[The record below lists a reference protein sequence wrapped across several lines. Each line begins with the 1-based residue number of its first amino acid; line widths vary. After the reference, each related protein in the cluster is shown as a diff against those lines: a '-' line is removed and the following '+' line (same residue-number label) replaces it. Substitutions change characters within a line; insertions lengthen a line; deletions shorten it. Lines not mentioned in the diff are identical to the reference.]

1 MLAFFN
7 SLKGEYIQNPIKK
20 CEYLMIQHTLWYSL
34 KKKHTLWY
42 VVFTNNNDIYKHY
55 FSLIQ

>member
-34 KKKHTLWY
+34 KKKT
-42 VVFTNNNDIYKHY
+42 Y
-55 FSLIQ
+55 FMVCSFHQQQ